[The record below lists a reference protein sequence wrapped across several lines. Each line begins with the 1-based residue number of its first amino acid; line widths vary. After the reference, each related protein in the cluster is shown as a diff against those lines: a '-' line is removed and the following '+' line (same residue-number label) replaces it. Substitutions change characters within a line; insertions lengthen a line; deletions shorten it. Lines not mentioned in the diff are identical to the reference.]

1 MPKVSIILPI
11 YNVEQYLRECLDSI
25 INQTLKEI
33 EIICVNDGSTDNSL
47 EILKEY
53 AQKDSRIKIID
64 KSNSGYGHSM
74 NMGIDAAT
82 GEYLGIVEP
91 DDYVMLDMYET
102 LYNKAVENNLDFIK
116 ADFKRFLGEKD
127 NRTFIYEKL
136 DNKNKYYNQ
145 VLNPQENIDLFKLA
159 MNTWS
164 GIYKLEFLNKNHIRH
179 NETPGAS
186 FQDNG
191 FWFQTFALAQRV
203 YFIDKPFYMNRRDN
217 INSSVKNKEKIYC
230 MKHEYDF
237 ILAFLNK
244 YPELKEKLMYIYQ
257 YIKYNCY
264 IFTFRRIDEQFKRE
278 FLELFSKEFKQAED
292 NHEIDYKLFNGLNKK
307 KLKLIINNPDR
318 FYQINVG
325 SIPFLKKTLL
335 KLKTILKKYPIKLS
349 LKERLLLCKYLK
361 KSDSYL
367 EFGAGGSTFLAL
379 LHSKTKIYS
388 VESDKNWIN
397 YLRKW
402 KIITKAEEFQKL
414 IFNYVDIGKTK
425 ECGFPVDDTEKD
437 KFPDYSKAVFEKY
450 SNIKFDTVFIDGR
463 FRVACTLAAI
473 LNTSLNS
480 IIILHDYANRKGYH
494 IIERF
499 LDKIESA
506 NAMVVFRKKNNINL
520 AEVNQLYE
528 EYKYIAD

>member
-1 MPKVSIILPI
+1 MSIKVSIIIPV
-11 YNVEQYLRECLDSI
+11 YNMEEYLRECLDSI
-25 INQTLKEI
+25 INQTLQDI
-33 EIICVNDGSTDNSL
+33 EIICINDGSTDNSL
-47 EILKEY
+47 SILYEYKE
-53 AQKDSRIKIID
+53 KDNRIKIINQD
-64 KSNSGYGHSM
+64 NKGT
-74 NMGIDAAT
+74 GIARNNGIKIAV
-82 GEYLGIVEP
+82 GEYIGFVDP
-91 DDYVMLDMYET
+91 DDWISLDY
-102 LYNKAVENNLDFIK
+102 
-116 ADFKRFLGEKD
+116 
-127 NRTFIYEKL
+127 YEKL
-136 DNKNKYYNQ
+136 YKIANQKDLDIVCAKNRIEYLSKTEQ
-145 VLNPQENIDLFKLA
+145 KIFK
-159 MNTWS
+159 
-164 GIYKLEFLNKNHIRH
+164 
-179 NETPGAS
+179 
-186 FQDNG
+186 
-191 FWFQTFALAQRV
+191 
-203 YFIDKPFYMNRRDN
+203 
-217 INSSVKNKEKIYC
+217 
-230 MKHEYDF
+230 
-237 ILAFLNK
+237 
-244 YPELKEKLMYIYQ
+244 
-257 YIKYNCY
+257 
-264 IFTFRRIDEQFKRE
+264 
-278 FLELFSKEFKQAED
+278 
-292 NHEIDYKLFNGLNKK
+292 
-307 KLKLIINNPDR
+307 INNK
-318 FYQINVG
+318 
-325 SIPFLKKTLL
+325 FLKKELILRHISLWNKIFKKDFINQYNFENLNTKCSQDLPFTIGSIISTNKIGIADTTYYYRVLDTSAYHKKNKDYQEIFQIYNYIDNFISKLHLNPCENIYINIIMNKRKIKSFIDWYNKVPDNNKKEFLMLMKNFYPNLFNKFCNIINDKQCYLTKISL

-425 ECGFPVDDTEKD
+425 EWGFPVDDTEKD

-506 NAMVVFRKKNNINL
+506 NTMVVFRKKNNINL